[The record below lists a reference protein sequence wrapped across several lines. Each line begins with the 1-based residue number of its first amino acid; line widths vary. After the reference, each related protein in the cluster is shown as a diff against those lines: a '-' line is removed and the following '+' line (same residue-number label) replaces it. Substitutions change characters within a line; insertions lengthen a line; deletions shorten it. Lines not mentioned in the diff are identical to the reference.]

1 MLKIVRLAKKPLTN
15 SKFFIKLI
23 LNDEFKIV
31 WDYNLK
37 KDFEMKVDE
46 PINEIKK
53 RLDILERRIS
63 SIEVLIEEK
72 PNKKKKISIN
82 EFIISKKPSDDNQK
96 TLGIG
101 YYLEKYESYVSFNLL
116 DLRDG
121 FQSTK
126 EKEPP
131 NINECVNRNI
141 RKGFMMERK
150 EKKDK
155 FKSWT
160 LTNSGVKFVEKKFKE
175 EEK

>member
-15 SKFFIKLI
+15 SKVFIKLI

-31 WDYNLK
+31 RDYNLK

-46 PINEIKK
+46 EIKEIKK

-72 PNKKKKISIN
+72 PKKKKKISIN
-82 EFIISKKPSDDNQK
+82 EFVISKKPSDDNQK
-96 TLGIG
+96 TLAIG
-101 YYLEKYESYVSFNLL
+101 YYLEKYESYVSFNSS

-121 FQSTK
+121 FQLAK
-126 EKEPP
+126 EREPP

-155 FKSWT
+155 LKSWT
-160 LTNSGVKFVEKKFKE
+160 LTNSGVKFVEKNFKE
-175 EEK
+175 EGK